1 MNEMI
6 GIVIDSVRVSLTSTQ
21 RIVILREA
29 DGDRYLPIWIG
40 PYETESISIAL
51 QEIEISRPQTHDLIK
66 NILTALDARL
76 TQVMI
81 TNLKDDVFFGKL
93 VIENDKKTIE
103 IDSRPSDALAIA
115 VRYNVPIYV
124 DMQIME
130 TAGIYAEKD
139 IRDQFIESEL
149 MPSGDSQSSAE
160 PDREG
165 EQRLSVFENF
175 IEKLDLDDQPGSD
188 EKKKPDES
196 KPKDDP
202 RKKTK

>member
-1 MNEMI
+1 MTEMI
-6 GIVIDSVRVSLTSTQ
+6 GVVIDSVRVSLTSTQ

-81 TNLKDDVFFGKL
+81 TSLKDDVFFGKL
-93 VIENDKKTIE
+93 VIESDKKTIE

-124 DMQIME
+124 DMQILE
-130 TAGIYAEKD
+130 TAGIHAEKD
-139 IRDQFIESEL
+139 IRSQFMESEE
-149 MPSGDSQSSAE
+149 MREGGAQDSTE
-160 PDREG
+160 PDSEG
-165 EQRLSVFENF
+165 AQRLSVFENF
-175 IEKLDLDDQPGSD
+175 IEKLDLADQPDSSD
-188 EKKKPDES
+188 QKNPDET

-202 RKKTK
+202 RKKPK